1 MDQFEHMQYMRGE
14 IQHHMVDESKSDS
27 DIEELEQAT
36 ERERQMQD
44 VEN

>member
-1 MDQFEHMQYMRGE
+1 MDQFEQMQYMRGE